1 MATLKDIA
9 KEVGLCPLKVD
20 SGASIDTMPLI
31 EAMFAEITE
40 QCRQGEEVK
49 IKDFGSFKVKIN
61 RGRTIR
67 TPLVEGGEI
76 KSGDILLLKYHQAN
90 KSKKRLNEDK
100 NVENFGGTYVEKA
113 PRPSD
118 LKKEEDKKKKKPK
131 AKAESKVT
139 KPPKD
144 KVVES
149 ETATEEA
156 SVKKKAPKKSP
167 KKKTKKAPPA
177 KNSKE

>member
-20 SGASIDTMPLI
+20 SGANVDTMPLI

-40 QCRQGEEVK
+40 KCRAGDTVK
-49 IKDFGSFKVKIN
+49 IKDFGSFSVRIN
-61 RGRTIR
+61 KGRTIK

-76 KSGDILLLKYHQAN
+76 KSGDILLMKYHQAN

-118 LKKEEDKKKKKPK
+118 AKKKEKKGKE
-131 AKAESKVT
+131 AN
-139 KPPKD
+139 PPK
-144 KVVES
+144 KS
-149 ETATEEA
+149 A
-156 SVKKKAPKKSP
+156 KKAPKAKKP
-167 KKKTKKAPPA
+167 AVTKKKAKKTPPA
-177 KNSKE
+177 KDAE